1 MYPSGTW
8 IGYWHQ
14 SSVGRHP
21 MKEFELH
28 FRSDGTVTGHGVD
41 MVGRFTFD
49 GEWDRT
55 TGRVQMTKQYLGQHQ
70 VHYDGNPDGE
80 GSITGTWTI
89 EYFGFRDEG
98 PFGLSPH
105 LPKPTG
111 DEPIQEI
118 GK

>member
-28 FRSDGTVTGHGVD
+28 FRPDGTVSGRGVD

-49 GEWDRT
+49 GEWDRA
-55 TGRVQMTKQYLGQHQ
+55 TGQVQMTKQFLGKHQ
-70 VHYDGNPDGE
+70 VRYDGRPDGE

-89 EYFGFRDEG
+89 DYFGSHDKG

-118 GK
+118 GR